1 MTLDLDMCTHSK
13 KVKGRAVGTGNSMET
28 VQAQECAG
36 LNGFQPEQKVQRS
49 KEGKFINRLSV
60 KVQK

>member
-1 MTLDLDMCTHSK
+1 MWTHSK
-13 KVKGRAVGTGNSMET
+13 KVQGRAVGTGNSMGT
-28 VQAQECAG
+28 AQAQECAG
-36 LNGFQPEQKVQRS
+36 LSGFQPEQKVQRS